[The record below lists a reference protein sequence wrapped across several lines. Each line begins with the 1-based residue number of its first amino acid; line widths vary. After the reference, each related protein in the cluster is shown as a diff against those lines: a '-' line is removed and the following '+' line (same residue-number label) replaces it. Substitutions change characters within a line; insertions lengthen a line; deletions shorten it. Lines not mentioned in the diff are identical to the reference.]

1 MTTTTIRTTCS
12 SCQLTLD
19 VPSTSV
25 VLALPAPN
33 ADPGPEPSLV
43 HLGPGCRAGQT
54 TSVSWRTATYLLDAG
69 ATVLTAPDTDKMQ
82 PRYPEQR
89 PATDSPMTLD
99 DLIDLLMA
107 LNSDAAAL

>member
-1 MTTTTIRTTCS
+1 MTTTVRTTCS
-12 SCQLTLD
+12 SCQLSMD
-19 VPSTSV
+19 IVSTSV
-25 VLALPAPN
+25 VLALPAPTT
-33 ADPGPEPSLV
+33 DPGPEPCLV
-43 HLGPGCRAGQT
+43 HLCPGCRAGES

-69 ATVLTAPDTDKMQ
+69 ATVLTSPDTDRMR

-99 DLIDLLMA
+99 DLIDLLVS